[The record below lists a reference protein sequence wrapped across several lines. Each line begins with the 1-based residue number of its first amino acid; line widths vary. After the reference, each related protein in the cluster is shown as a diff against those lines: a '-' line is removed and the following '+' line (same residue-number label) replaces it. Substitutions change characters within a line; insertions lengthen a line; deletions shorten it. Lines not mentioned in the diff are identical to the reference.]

1 MDALTILKDLVSI
14 PSVNPMGRDLSG
26 PEFYEGR
33 MTDYLMDFFEKL
45 GVPHEQIDVV
55 EGRSNVIARL
65 DQPGST
71 NTILF
76 DAHTDTVPTDGMII
90 DPFDPVE
97 KDGKVYGRGSCDMKG
112 GMAAMIAAMVRLK
125 KEQPAGAANMIISC
139 TCDEEATVLGVTDL
153 AKLWTD
159 PQRTGSLIS
168 DPPDVAV
175 IPEPTKLDIVVA
187 HRGATRWKIQTSGRA
202 CHSSSPQD
210 GINAIYRMAKVIAC
224 LEEYASQLADLIP
237 PHPLCGPA
245 TLSVGCIEGGISVNT
260 VPDTCTI
267 EIDRRVIPGENGSQV
282 IDHIADYLREQLD
295 FEVEMLPP
303 WLTGCSLSD
312 HNNGPWADRLMS
324 QIEPVA
330 GSRSKLGAP
339 YGTNASRIA
348 ATGVP
353 SLVCGPGSIDQAHT
367 KDEWISVDQL
377 EQASEIFY
385 NFCANNGN
393 Q

>member
-1 MDALTILKDLVSI
+1 MDPLTILKDLI
-14 PSVNPMGRDLSG
+14 ATPSVNPMGRDLSG
-26 PEFYEGR
+26 PEFYETR
-33 MTDYLMDFFEKL
+33 MTDYLMNFFDDL

-65 DQPGST
+65 DNPGSI

-125 KEQPAGAANMIISC
+125 EEQPAGAANLILSC
-139 TCDEEATVLGVTDL
+139 TCDEEATVLGVKDL

-159 PQRTGSLIS
+159 PERAGSLIS
-168 DPPDVAV
+168 GPPDVAV
-175 IPEPTKLDIVVA
+175 IPEPTGLDIVVA
-187 HRGATRWKIQTSGRA
+187 HRGATRWKIQTTGRA
-202 CHSSSPQD
+202 CHSSSPGD
-210 GINAIYRMAKVIAC
+210 GVNAIYRMAKVVNC
-224 LEEYASQLADLIP
+224 PEEYASQLADLVT

-245 TLSVGCIEGGISVNT
+245 TLSVGGIAGGISVNT
-260 VPDTCTI
+260 VPDNCTI
-267 EIDRRVIPGENGSQV
+267 EIDRRVIPGEDGLQV
-282 IDHIADYLREQLD
+282 IDDIAAYLREQLD

-303 WLTGCSLSD
+303 WLIGCSLSD
-312 HNNGPWADRLMS
+312 HNNGQWADRLMS
-324 QIEPVA
+324 QIESVA
-330 GSRSKLGAP
+330 GSHDKLGAP

-348 ATGVP
+348 ETGVP

-367 KDEWISVDQL
+367 KDEWISVDEL
-377 EQASEIFY
+377 RQASEIFY
-385 NFCANNGN
+385 NFCVTNGK
-393 Q
+393 